1 MSDDSF
7 FDMDLPDIQG
17 LTQQLDLFEEKQ
29 NEAVRNG
36 LHKVG
41 ENMRRAQKRRI
52 SGVKGGQKL
61 ADAISVSKIYTT
73 KKGVLG
79 ITSGYQAGAFKADSE
94 GFNPG
99 LVGMI
104 REYGRP
110 GDSPQRSKPTM
121 KQKRKRL
128 PGRTDYESG
137 KGRKNWGEAVSKEV
151 EISKGIIQPTPHI
164 RLGFDETLE
173 QNVQIMADA
182 INEVID
188 KL

>member
-1 MSDDSF
+1 MIDGQTQVIGSGEAF
-7 FDMDLPDIQG
+7 FDTDLPDIQG
-17 LTQQLDLFEEKQ
+17 LIQQLDLFEEKQ

-79 ITSGYQAGAFKADSE
+79 ITSGYQSGAFKADSE

-99 LVGMI
+99 LVGVI

-110 GDSPQRSKPTM
+110 GKSPRRNKAVMTQTRHG
-121 KQKRKRL
+121 KRV
-128 PGRTDYESG
+128 T
-137 KGRKNWGEAVSKEV
+137 V
-151 EISKGIIQPTPHI
+151 SKGIIQPTPHI